1 MTLQILAVQ
10 TAGYIYRRS
19 VPELPRL
26 KGRGKGAWD
35 GMSG

>member
-10 TAGYIYRRS
+10 AADYIYRRS
-19 VPELPRL
+19 VPEL